1 MKADSL
7 SAPSEP
13 KEDHNLAL
21 EADAVPHSDTPEM
34 SRTGVILRKYLSLLV
49 LIIQS
54 TTLVLVMR
62 YSRTV
67 TVDGLKYLPTTAVVL
82 TELLKLSVCV
92 AVVLYKA
99 DWNMSH
105 GLSILYTEIVEK
117 RTEMLKISVPGVLYT
132 IQNNL
137 LYLAL
142 TYLDAATFQ
151 VCTLIIIMH
160 IQNLMIEGR
169 KKQARSCTVVN
180 TLWCAT
186 TLLNKSVVLLDVI
199 LYIVLLLGC
208 TVHVV
213 QGT

>member
-1 MKADSL
+1 MKAESL

-21 EADAVPHSDTPEM
+21 EADAVPHSDKPEM
-34 SRTGVILRKYLSLLV
+34 SSTGVVLRKYVSLLV
-49 LIIQS
+49 LVIQS

-92 AVVLYKA
+92 AMVLYGA
-99 DWNMSH
+99 NWNMSH
-105 GLSILYTEIVEK
+105 GLSILYTEIVKK
-117 RTEMLKISVPGVLYT
+117 RTEMLKVSVPGVLYT

-151 VCTLIIIMH
+151 VCTLMIIMYIHVLRDDRRKEEANKVMYSDGH
-160 IQNLMIEGR
+160 I
-169 KKQARSCTVVN
+169 VVCYH
-180 TLWCAT
+180 TSEQVCGFT
-186 TLLNKSVVLLDVI
+186 
-199 LYIVLLLGC
+199 
-208 TVHVV
+208 
-213 QGT
+213 